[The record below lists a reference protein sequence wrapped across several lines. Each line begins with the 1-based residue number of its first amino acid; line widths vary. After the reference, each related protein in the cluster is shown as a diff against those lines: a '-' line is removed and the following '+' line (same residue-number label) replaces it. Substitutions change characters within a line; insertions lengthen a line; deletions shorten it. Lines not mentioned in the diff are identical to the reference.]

1 VIAGR
6 YRVDAAIG
14 EGGVALVYRGTDLT
28 LDRPVAI
35 KVLRP
40 ELASQ
45 DEVVSRFRREAHAAA
60 RLNHPNIAQVYD
72 TGVDDGRYY
81 IVMEYLPEADL
92 KQIIREYAP
101 LPMRKI
107 IEVGMQCCEALAYAH
122 RAGIIHRDIKPHNI
136 LFSDEGRVKLADF
149 GIAAAAG
156 AAGLTAD
163 GRVLGSAH
171 YISPEQAQGAP
182 AGALSDIY
190 SLGVVLYEAAT
201 GRTPFNGETAADIAA
216 QHLREIP
223 PSPRALNPAVMPSLE
238 FIINK
243 AMDRDPQRRYRSA
256 DEMLAD
262 FRKLARGEELDQT
275 GVLPQTPE
283 ATLPLTRTGPT
294 PERIAPTP
302 PPAQPLAPAPE
313 LRASPTQAVVAG
325 VGLGL
330 LILLVLLGV
339 FFLAKKAFYPGSAPK
354 MVGVPT
360 VLGLTEEQARTEL
373 ERRGLEVGRVDV
385 EYNEEGREGTV
396 IDQYPPAGETVE
408 EGKEVNL
415 VLSRGKEKVTVINV
429 VGKTLA
435 RAEVLLEGKGLHLGE
450 VKQFF
455 DETAPKDTVIDQEI
469 KPGTVV
475 EKGAAIP
482 LHVSKGPE
490 PAQPPP
496 PPEETGTG
504 QAPPAGEGV
513 GPTPPQPQAME
524 PDVAVSEDETYHPE
538 DPARR
543 RFRVKVT
550 AMGDVPDQK
559 IEIKWRDKSGALL
572 VEDLGLLQPGDNR
585 EKLIVAEG
593 AVTLEV
599 YDNGVR
605 VYGDTY
611 PVPEAQGEP
620 E

>member
-302 PPAQPLAPAPE
+302 PPAQPLAPA
-313 LRASPTQAVVAG
+313 
-325 VGLGL
+325 
-330 LILLVLLGV
+330 
-339 FFLAKKAFYPGSAPK
+339 
-354 MVGVPT
+354 
-360 VLGLTEEQARTEL
+360 
-373 ERRGLEVGRVDV
+373 
-385 EYNEEGREGTV
+385 
-396 IDQYPPAGETVE
+396 
-408 EGKEVNL
+408 
-415 VLSRGKEKVTVINV
+415 
-429 VGKTLA
+429 LA
-435 RAEVLLEGKGLHLGE
+435 RPRLSWPAWAWDCSSCSSSWACSSWLRRPSIPA
-450 VKQFF
+450 
-455 DETAPKDTVIDQEI
+455 AP
-469 KPGTVV
+469 
-475 EKGAAIP
+475 
-482 LHVSKGPE
+482 L
-490 PAQPPP
+490 
-496 PPEETGTG
+496 
-504 QAPPAGEGV
+504 
-513 GPTPPQPQAME
+513 
-524 PDVAVSEDETYHPE
+524 
-538 DPARR
+538 R
-543 RFRVKVT
+543 
-550 AMGDVPDQK
+550 
-559 IEIKWRDKSGALL
+559 W
-572 VEDLGLLQPGDNR
+572 
-585 EKLIVAEG
+585 
-593 AVTLEV
+593 
-599 YDNGVR
+599 
-605 VYGDTY
+605 
-611 PVPEAQGEP
+611 
-620 E
+620 

>member
-6 YRVDAAIG
+6 YRVDAPIG

-45 DEVVSRFRREAHAAA
+45 HEVVSRFRREAHAAA
-60 RLNHPNIAQVYD
+60 RLNHPNIAQIHD

-81 IVMEYLPEADL
+81 IVMEYLPEPDL

-101 LPMRKI
+101 LPMHKI
-107 IEVGMQCCEALAYAH
+107 IQVGMQCCEALAYAH
-122 RAGIIHRDIKPHNI
+122 RAGIIHRDIKPHNM
-136 LFSDEGRVKLADF
+136 LFSDDGRVKLADF

-182 AGALSDIY
+182 AGTLSDIY
-190 SLGVVLYEAAT
+190 SLGVVLYEAVT
-201 GRTPFNGETAADIAA
+201 GRTPFDGETAADIAA
-216 QHLREIP
+216 QHLRETP
-223 PSPRALNPAVMPSLE
+223 PSPRTLNPAVTPSLE
-238 FIINK
+238 FIVNK

-283 ATLPLTRTGPT
+283 ATLPLTRTPT
-294 PERIAPTP
+294 EPAPQPIAPAEP
-302 PPAQPLAPAPE
+302 PVGPRERVPE
-313 LRASPTQAVVAG
+313 TEAGPTQAVVTG

-330 LILLVLLGV
+330 LILLVVLGV

-354 MVGVPT
+354 MMGVPN
-360 VLGLTEEQARTEL
+360 VLGLTEEQARGEL
-373 ERRGLEVGRVDV
+373 EQRGLQVGRVDL
-385 EYNEEGREGTV
+385 EYNEEGGEGTV

-408 EGKEVNL
+408 EGREVNL

-429 VGKTLA
+429 VGETLP
-435 RAEVLLEGKGLHLGE
+435 RAEVLLEGEGLHLGE
-450 VKQFF
+450 AKEFF
-455 DETAPKDTVIDQEI
+455 HETALEGTVIDQEI

-490 PAQPPP
+490 PVEPPP
-496 PPEETGTG
+496 DEPDT
-504 QAPPAGEGV
+504 GEGPPGEEGA
-513 GPTPPQPQAME
+513 GPGAEQPQAMD
-524 PDVAVSEDETYHPE
+524 PDVAVSEDETYHP
-538 DPARR
+538 DQPARR
-543 RFRVKVT
+543 RFHVKVT
-550 AMGDVPDQK
+550 AMGDARDQK
-559 IEIKWRDKSGALL
+559 MEIKWRDKSGALL
-572 VEDLGLLQPGDNR
+572 VEDLGLLQPGETK
-585 EKLIVAEG
+585 EKLIIAEG
-593 AVTLEV
+593 AVTIDVYHNEV
-599 YDNGVR
+599 T
-605 VYGDTY
+605 VYHDTY
-611 PVPEAQGEP
+611 PVPEAEAEP
-620 E
+620 G